1 MVPKKTPK
9 RASQIEAM
17 KEFQQEFRKQ
27 LVTLISAAFAFV
39 AALFWNTA
47 ITDAIKTFIPVSS
60 GAWFYEIISAIIVTI
75 VAVTAVYFISKLK

>member
-1 MVPKKTPK
+1 MPKKTLK

-27 LVTLISAAFAFV
+27 LVTLLSAAFAFV

-47 ITDAIKTFIPVSS
+47 ITDAIKSVIPVSS
-60 GAWFYEIISAIIVTI
+60 GAWVYEIISAIIVTVI
-75 VAVTAVYFISKLK
+75 AVVAIYFISKLK